1 MPEEVKPK
9 ELEPDQALD
18 APIQEAAQVA
28 EALEEND
35 EGVPTDSVIE
45 EIAASD
51 KAAPAAEAI
60 LPEAPAEVTDA
71 GVKTHHEGKL
81 AEQVMS
87 AHQDGSIIP
96 AAENHPVHAV
106 DGSNVT
112 LPGEEKSGEI
122 FPPVM
127 KTGEYASGDTAP
139 LEKATQGRWGLL
151 RFAKLPKILGGKKAA

>member
-9 ELEPDQALD
+9 ELEQDQALD

-28 EALEEND
+28 ETLEEND

-51 KAAPAAEAI
+51 KVAPAAEAI
-60 LPEAPAEVTDA
+60 LPEAPSEVTDA
-71 GVKTHHEGKL
+71 GVKTHHEEKL
-81 AEQVMS
+81 AEEVMS
-87 AHQDGSIIP
+87 AHPDGSIIP

-112 LPGEEKSGEI
+112 LPGEEKPEEI

-127 KTGEYASGDTAP
+127 KTGEYARGDTAP